1 MFDPCRGSEFS
12 CEPAGLLDDHHQPIN
27 GYIRRV
33 VNMNGKFSFRA
44 FFVLMDL
51 KIRIIPPHQKPKPS
65 TGVPKFV
72 ELFVVVDNTEV
83 QKRHA

>member
-1 MFDPCRGSEFS
+1 MENSVF
-12 CEPAGLLDDHHQPIN
+12 GL
-27 GYIRRV
+27 
-33 VNMNGKFSFRA
+33 

-51 KIRIIPPHQKPKPS
+51 KIRILFPHQKPKPS

-72 ELFVVVDNTEV
+72 ELYVVVDNTEV